1 MPSLP
6 FSFRGVIRFSSSFL
20 VIIII
25 IISSSLS
32 WMSRCEWPRLWLS
45 RLQSSDFVASPTSP
59 CSHWMMTMMA
69 AKKIL
74 LTIITAAWPMASKI
88 RCKRPRMLSGSPTL
102 LLLESRAGTLSTKN
116 AAGERFLYLPRTCGR
131 ESRALNEW
139 CLFQLKALQLI
150 TQPHLEIAPIKC
162 DDVCI
167 HVFAW
172 FTSGK

>member
-45 RLQSSDFVASPTSP
+45 RLQSSDFVALSLNDDNDGGEKDFAHNYHSL
-59 CSHWMMTMMA
+59 SQ
-69 AKKIL
+69 
-74 LTIITAAWPMASKI
+74 AAWPMASKI
-88 RCKRPRMLSGSPTL
+88 P
-102 LLLESRAGTLSTKN
+102 TKN

-167 HVFAW
+167 HVFAC
-172 FTSGK
+172 FRSRIYQL